1 MQLQD
6 VPAAAKTINTFIFD
20 LDGTLL
26 NAQHQLAAATLA
38 ALQQLQQ
45 QGARL
50 VIATGRHINDVRGYL
65 QQLGGDITAISCNG
79 ANIHTGNGELLYRQA
94 LSTAWNLPAAARAAI
109 CRPHQFLY

>member
-1 MQLQD
+1 MCRLRPDYQHLY
-6 VPAAAKTINTFIFD
+6 FR

-65 QQLGGDITAISCNG
+65 QQLGGDITAISCTPG
-79 ANIHTGNGELLYRQA
+79 
-94 LSTAWNLPAAARAAI
+94 
-109 CRPHQFLY
+109 